1 MKVSEQFYSLQG
13 EGIHTGVPS
22 YFIRFFGCS
31 LQCQGFGQKDPANP
45 DTWVQPW
52 KTINIEAVNSIEELP
67 SEVYEYGCDSV
78 YSWSAKFKKL
88 QKEMTAASVVAKMKA
103 DLGELFDKVLTGD
116 IHIVWTGGE
125 PLMKF
130 NQKYIIEIL
139 DELKKEYESIA
150 AVADVS
156 QETGWTVADM
166 MSMSMT
172 FETNGTQAMSDEL
185 KQAIAQHDVT
195 ISCSPKLLHTSGEKR
210 DKAIHPTIVNDLMDI
225 ANHKVLKF
233 VVANSEPAKAELL
246 EVIDIIAPT
255 HDVNIYLMPEGP
267 NRHRVE
273 DSSTQI
279 AEFAMQHGF
288 RFSDRLHARLW
299 DNKIGV

>member
-1 MKVSEQFYSLQG
+1 MKISEQFYSLQG
-13 EGIHTGVPS
+13 EGYHTGVPS

-31 LQCQGFGQKDPANP
+31 LQCQGFGQENPADPS
-45 DTWVQPW
+45 TWKQPW
-52 KTINIEAVNSIEELP
+52 KAIDIKSIAKIEDLP

-78 YSWSAKFKKL
+78 YSWSAKFKGL
-88 QKEMTAASVVAKMKA
+88 QQEMTAEQVVDKMKE
-103 DLGELFDKVLTGD
+103 DLGELFVKVLTGD

-139 DELKKEYESIA
+139 DELTKEYNND
-150 AVADVS
+150 AVKAFCE
-156 QETGWTVADM
+156 ETGWDVADM

-172 FETNGTQAMSDEL
+172 FETNGTQKMSDEL
-185 KQAIAQHDVT
+185 KQAISRHDVT
-195 ISCSPKLLHTSGEKR
+195 ISCSPKLLHTSGEQPE
-210 DKAIHPTIVNDLMDI
+210 KAIKPDVIEDLLAI
-225 ANHKVLKF
+225 ATVPVLKF
-233 VVANSEPAKAELL
+233 VVANTDAAKAEFL
-246 EVIDIIAPT
+246 ETVAKLNNGWW
-255 HDVNIYLMPEGP
+255 HVYLMPEGP

-273 DSSTQI
+273 DSSTAI
-279 AEFAMQHGF
+279 AEFAMQHGY